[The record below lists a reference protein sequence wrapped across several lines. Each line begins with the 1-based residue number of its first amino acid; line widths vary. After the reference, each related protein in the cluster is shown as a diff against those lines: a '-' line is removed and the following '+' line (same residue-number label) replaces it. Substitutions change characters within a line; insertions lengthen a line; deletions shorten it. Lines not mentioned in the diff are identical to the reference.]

1 MKRSWGFLIARQYNY
16 QFENFYATVIQQA
29 YRNYKKRPKS
39 LAKRVWEAVRNDGTP
54 GRWKYLGIIPC
65 DEYYYYINGEL
76 IKFNQK
82 FDYFNMLYNHTL
94 YSARIWTEEKRN
106 QLAYRLQWIT
116 FEHAR
121 ILLEQKGYVLLSG
134 KNWIDWSTML
144 KWAQNPKYYQN
155 TEENL

>member
-1 MKRSWGFLIARQYNY
+1 
-16 QFENFYATVIQQA
+16 
-29 YRNYKKRPKS
+29 
-39 LAKRVWEAVRNDGTP
+39 
-54 GRWKYLGIIPC
+54 
-65 DEYYYYINGEL
+65 
-76 IKFNQK
+76 
-82 FDYFNMLYNHTL
+82 MLYNHTL
-94 YSARIWTEEKRN
+94 YSARTWTEEKRN

-155 TEENL
+155 TEENLISRWFVRRDMLGPYDVEIHTVMSKDWWYKDKAWLERPRKIDISTFSIFL